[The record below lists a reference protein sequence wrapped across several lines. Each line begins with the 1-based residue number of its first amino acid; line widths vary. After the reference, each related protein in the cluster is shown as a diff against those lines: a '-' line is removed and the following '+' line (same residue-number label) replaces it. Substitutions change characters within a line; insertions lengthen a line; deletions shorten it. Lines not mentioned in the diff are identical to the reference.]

1 MTPREILTEA
11 DRLRGLANDAR
22 RWYRYMKDTENI
34 DTQPNDRY
42 PANVRVSNRVMPL
55 HVRLAAMPALLE
67 YAGSLEDQA
76 TALES
81 TIGVITSN
89 KGETNDQHVQG

>member
-11 DRLRGLANDAR
+11 DRLRGLASDAR
-22 RWYRYMKDTENI
+22 QWYGYMKTTEDI
-34 DTQPNDRY
+34 ETQPTDRH

-67 YAGSLEDQA
+67 YAETLEDQA

-81 TIGVITSN
+81 TIVVITSN